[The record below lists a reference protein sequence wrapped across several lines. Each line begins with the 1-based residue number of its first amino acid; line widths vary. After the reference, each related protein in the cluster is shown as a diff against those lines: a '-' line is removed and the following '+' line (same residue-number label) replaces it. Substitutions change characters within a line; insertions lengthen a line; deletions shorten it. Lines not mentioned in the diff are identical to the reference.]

1 MDKIINKFGQGDG
14 NVNTSGHTAYHG
26 HGHGDE
32 GSRQATPTVSPRP
45 SPHKVIV
52 ARARSLKRLK
62 LSKRPGKAK
71 LIVCTTTK
79 KLQLTNKAGP
89 TGKMDKRLYP
99 VEAIHGCY
107 FGGRKGQPTKY
118 LVEWSG
124 YGLDQCSWE
133 SLTNLRHVR
142 WSIQQFQRKYGYG
155 A

>member
-1 MDKIINKFGQGDG
+1 MVLPQ
-14 NVNTSGHTAYHG
+14 
-26 HGHGDE
+26 
-32 GSRQATPTVSPRP
+32 PPP
-45 SPHKVIV
+45 
-52 ARARSLKRLK
+52 
-62 LSKRPGKAK
+62 
-71 LIVCTTTK
+71 LIVSLMDERHDLDAGRLGLEHEMVPIVLHGQVVDVAHQFK
-79 KLQLTNKAGP
+79 KLQLTNKAGHA
-89 TGKMDKRLYP
+89 GKKDKRLYP